1 MKRIK
6 FEDAFD
12 ILVGCPAVLWS
23 YGDDITFLAHPLVM
37 SPDELGGNFM
47 ILAAED
53 SDKDRW
59 VAEFSKILNE
69 TVEVCGSSMWMVST
83 TNHRV
88 QIVILQPSSSG
99 IDSAPA
105 V

>member
-6 FEDAFD
+6 FEDAFY

-23 YGDDITFLAHPLVM
+23 YGDDVTFLSVPLVTN
-37 SPDELGGNFM
+37 PNELSGHFM
-47 ILAAED
+47 TLSSDD
-53 SDKDRW
+53 SDGEQW
-59 VAEFSKILNE
+59 IAEFLKTSNE
-69 TVEVCGSSMWMVST
+69 TVEVCGSSMWMLST

-88 QIVILQPSSSG
+88 QIVILESSSVA